1 MADEKKPAAKA
12 APKAAAKAAPKAAPK
27 AAAPK
32 VAKPKVAKPKVA
44 KAPKE
49 IKEVERGYRKS
60 RRGYVVSDKMDKT
73 IVVMV
78 EDRKKHPLYGK
89 VMRVSTKVKA
99 HDENNTAGIGD
110 LVLISETRP
119 LSATKNWRLVEILEK
134 AK

>member
-1 MADEKKPAAKA
+1 MAEEKKPAAKKPAAKAAAPKAAAKPAAKA
-12 APKAAAKAAPKAAPK
+12 APKAA
-27 AAAPK
+27 
-32 VAKPKVAKPKVA
+32 AKPKVA

-49 IKEVERGYRKS
+49 IKEVSRGYRKS

-73 IVVMV
+73 IVVLV

-89 VMRVSTKVKA
+89 VMRISKKVKA
-99 HDENNTAGIGD
+99 HDETNSAGIGD
-110 LVLISETRP
+110 LVLIDETRP